1 MKITTWKARYDR
13 DISLRQLEELT
24 GISKSTLNNIENGKT
39 DPTIG
44 QLEKIA
50 IALEVKIRDIV
61 ISDYL

>member
-1 MKITTWKARYDR
+1 MKITTWAARTAR
-13 DISLRQLEELT
+13 NISLRQLEKMT
-24 GISKSTLNNIENGKT
+24 GISKSTLNNIENNKT

-50 IALEVKIRDIV
+50 KALNVKISDLV